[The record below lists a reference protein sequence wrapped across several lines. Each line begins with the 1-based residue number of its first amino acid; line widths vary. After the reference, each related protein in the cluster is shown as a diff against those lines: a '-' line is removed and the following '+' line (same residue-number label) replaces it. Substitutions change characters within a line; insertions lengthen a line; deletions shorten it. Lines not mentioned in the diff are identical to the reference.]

1 MPLIYSRIVQLYMKK
16 YKVHK
21 LVKEVRE
28 RSKQTNNE
36 AQSAVN
42 KEKINEDI
50 VYFYIA
56 SEKSKPATET
66 TILDEYMLKVL
77 LFGYVMLFAC
87 SFYLGP
93 LILLIIFAIDL
104 RVDGLRSL
112 WLYRRPVGY
121 RAQDIG
127 SWLNIIKF
135 LNAVGII
142 NNAFLIA
149 FVSSWSKSDILEDST
164 QNRLIFVVAFEH
176 VVFFLWLFIVILFP
190 KVSESVETKIR
201 LVGFSFFYTL
211 LLFW

>member
-1 MPLIYSRIVQLYMKK
+1 MKK